1 MTPAKSQAYFEPL
14 TFFRPAAWQHA
25 KMHSYRDALSRF
37 NYKNFAIKFA
47 NHFAR
52 IDVMDA
58 EQINSIGSHLVDLTA
73 RTLDL
78 RGYL

>member
-1 MTPAKSQAYFEPL
+1 
-14 TFFRPAAWQHA
+14 
-25 KMHSYRDALSRF
+25 MHL
-37 NYKNFAIKFA
+37 KNTQGTL
-47 NHFAR
+47 
-52 IDVMDA
+52 MDA

>member
-1 MTPAKSQAYFEPL
+1 MRIVQRSAKPELACENTRLNQYISESSL
-14 TFFRPAAWQHA
+14 
-25 KMHSYRDALSRF
+25 
-37 NYKNFAIKFA
+37 
-47 NHFAR
+47 
-52 IDVMDA
+52 MDA

>member
-1 MTPAKSQAYFEPL
+1 
-14 TFFRPAAWQHA
+14 
-25 KMHSYRDALSRF
+25 
-37 NYKNFAIKFA
+37 
-47 NHFAR
+47 
-52 IDVMDA
+52 MDA

>member
-1 MTPAKSQAYFEPL
+1 
-14 TFFRPAAWQHA
+14 
-25 KMHSYRDALSRF
+25 MHSYRDALSRF

>member
-1 MTPAKSQAYFEPL
+1 ML
-14 TFFRPAAWQHA
+14 G
-25 KMHSYRDALSRF
+25 YRDALSRF
-37 NYKNFAIKFA
+37 NYKNFA
-47 NHFAR
+47 R
-52 IDVMDA
+52 IAPMDA